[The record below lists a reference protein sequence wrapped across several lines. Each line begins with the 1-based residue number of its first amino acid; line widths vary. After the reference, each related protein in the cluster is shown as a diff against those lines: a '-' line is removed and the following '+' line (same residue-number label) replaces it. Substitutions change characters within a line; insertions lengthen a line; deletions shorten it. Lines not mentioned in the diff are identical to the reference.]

1 MRRALLFSLGMLS
14 ACQAPPV
21 FATADPP
28 QKVMSGRIEGNVV
41 TEGPARGDV
50 VLLLF
55 DAQRLPPPYGFG
67 RPLTFTTVKASDLF
81 TGTGNGPFTAPFAF
95 SLVAPGNY
103 FIAGLVDTN
112 ADFIPFYSV
121 TAGTNTGDV
130 SGGSVDPLTLA
141 PNIIALKDVATKVG
155 VSLGQPVPVDRP
167 VFQVPGGAPSATVG
181 AMGAVVQLQTQ
192 GIDEDA
198 IHEARPVFLAQ
209 LAADGVSLEW
219 PKVVVR
225 KIDKDNPLLDEND
238 LDKNGVPDDPTKPS
252 VVLAAGFDPTPI
264 ILQLVDGMGMPKK
277 TPTPVGE
284 LTLIVRPQALDAND
298 PSAPK
303 MLSSVP
309 GGNYAITV
317 INPTGQ
323 TWRVPNELAPAIAA
337 SAGLPPND
345 SQAFI
350 LQTP

>member
-1 MRRALLFSLGMLS
+1 MRRALVCTVLALS
-14 ACQAPPV
+14 ACEAPPV

-28 QKVMSGRIEGNVV
+28 QSVMSGRIEGTVV

-67 RPLTFTTVKASDLF
+67 KPLTFTTVKASDLF
-81 TGTGNGPFTAPFAF
+81 GTGNGPFSAPFAF

-103 FIAGLVDTN
+103 FIGGLVDVN

-121 TAGTNTGDV
+121 TAGTNAGDIA
-130 SGGSVDPLTLA
+130 GGSVDPLTLA
-141 PNIIALKDVATKVG
+141 PSVIALTDVASHVG

-181 AMGAVVQLQTQ
+181 SSGAVVQLVPQP
-192 GIDEDA
+192 IDEGA
-198 IHEARPVFLAQ
+198 VHEAQPVFLAQ
-209 LAADGVSLEW
+209 LADDGVSLAW

-264 ILQLVDGMGMPKK
+264 ITQLVDGMGMPKK
-277 TPTPVGE
+277 TPTPVAQ
-284 LTLIVRPQALDAND
+284 LTLIVRPQALDATD
-298 PSAPK
+298 PAAPK
-303 MLSSVP
+303 MLASVP
-309 GGNYAITV
+309 SGNYAITV
-317 INPTGQ
+317 IAPTGQ
-323 TWRVPNELAPAIAA
+323 TWRVPNELAPSIATTV
-337 SAGLPPND
+337 GLP
-345 SQAFI
+345 SIVTQAFI
-350 LQTP
+350 LQAP